1 MVKLIS
7 ISQSIIFGLFIS
19 GFKNKIVTNFQ
30 ACSFTEAHDNCIFFL
45 MITEVREIDQLFLII
60 KKNFTLICIIMQLR
74 DIYQNVIFKYT
85 KGMYII
91 CINMYLKIFLF
102 IER

>member
-30 ACSFTEAHDNCIFFL
+30 ACSFTEAHDNCIFFNDN
-45 MITEVREIDQLFLII
+45 RSP
-60 KKNFTLICIIMQLR
+60 R
-74 DIYQNVIFKYT
+74 DRSVIFNYKKKLYVNLHYNAT
-85 KGMYII
+85 P
-91 CINMYLKIFLF
+91 
-102 IER
+102 